1 MRAIEYHG
9 AGGVE
14 VLVEMERPTPVPGPG
29 EVLIKVAAFGLNRA
43 DVQQRIGVYPPPPGA
58 SDIPG
63 LEVSGTIE
71 AVGTET
77 EDSLVGKRVC
87 ALLAGGGYAQYVVV
101 PADHVLEV
109 PDSVDLVDA
118 AGFMEVAAT
127 VVSNIFLEA
136 KLQRGQSVLIHGG
149 AGGIGSMAIQLCTA
163 AGARVIVTASS
174 EEKIAHCLAL
184 GADHGINYRDED
196 FAQRAKELTGG
207 AGVDVILDVVGAKYL
222 AANVRAL
229 AVDGTLVVIGLI
241 GGAKAELNLGAL
253 MAKRA
258 RVIGTTLRARPK
270 EQKARIVDE
279 VRARVLPLLDSGTL
293 DLAIDR
299 RFAFDDVRLAHEYF
313 DSGHHTGKIVVMA

>member
-14 VLVEMERPTPVPGPG
+14 VLVETERPTPVPGPG

-71 AVGTET
+71 AVGAAT
-77 EDSLVGKRVC
+77 DGSLVGKRVC

-149 AGGIGSMAIQLCTA
+149 AGGIGSMAIN
-163 AGARVIVTASS
+163 S
-174 EEKIAHCLAL
+174 
-184 GADHGINYRDED
+184 
-196 FAQRAKELTGG
+196 
-207 AGVDVILDVVGAKYL
+207 
-222 AANVRAL
+222 
-229 AVDGTLVVIGLI
+229 
-241 GGAKAELNLGAL
+241 
-253 MAKRA
+253 
-258 RVIGTTLRARPK
+258 ARPPVPRSSSPPPAK
-270 EQKARIVDE
+270 KRSPIAWHL
-279 VRARVLPLLDSGTL
+279 VRTMESTTAPRTL
-293 DLAIDR
+293 HNEPR
-299 RFAFDDVRLAHEYF
+299 
-313 DSGHHTGKIVVMA
+313 S